1 MEGIIKKI
9 SSFQHTEFDKEDI
22 KDKEQIIKK
31 INNGEDIFNRNYN
44 FKKIDI
50 GDDFPEYLIKNRDK
64 YRNWIK
70 N

>member
-1 MEGIIKKI
+1 MDGIIKKI

-22 KDKEQIIKK
+22 KNKEQIIKK
-31 INNGEDIFNRNYN
+31 INNGEDIFNRNYY
-44 FKKIDI
+44 FKKVNI
-50 GDDFPEYLIKNRDK
+50 GDEFPKYLIKNKDK